1 MAEQQDAAVTRSAE
15 QDRYEIATGGETA
28 GFTEF
33 LDHGE
38 RRVFFHTEIDERFAG
53 RGLASTLI
61 ARALELTRADGLRI
75 VAVCPF
81 VVKYVAR
88 HHDFDDILD
97 PATDDVLAAV
107 RASQ

>member
-1 MAEQQDAAVTRSAE
+1 MAEQQNVVVTRSAE
-15 QDRYEIATGGETA
+15 KDRYEITADGEAA
-28 GFTEF
+28 GFAEF
-33 LDHGE
+33 LEHEG

-53 RGLASTLI
+53 RGLASALI
-61 ARALELTRADGLRI
+61 ARALELTRADGGRI

-81 VVKYVAR
+81 VAKYVAR